1 MNKLFIKSTIILLI
15 LILLSACGDEENTS
29 PIVSTNDTDSSE
41 EVPENAV
48 RLTISMYDGQ
58 QFINEQQVEIE
69 EGANLLEVLDQTFY
83 IETDENNELTSIERM
98 KVSEEEDT
106 SWHLFVNDELS
117 DIPAKDYILSG
128 GEKIV
133 LDLQ

>member
-1 MNKLFIKSTIILLI
+1 MNKLFIKSTILLI

>member
-1 MNKLFIKSTIILLI
+1 M
-15 LILLSACGDEENTS
+15 G
-29 PIVSTNDTDSSE
+29 SSS
-41 EVPENAV
+41 
-48 RLTISMYDGQ
+48 LM
-58 QFINEQQVEIE
+58 QQVEIE